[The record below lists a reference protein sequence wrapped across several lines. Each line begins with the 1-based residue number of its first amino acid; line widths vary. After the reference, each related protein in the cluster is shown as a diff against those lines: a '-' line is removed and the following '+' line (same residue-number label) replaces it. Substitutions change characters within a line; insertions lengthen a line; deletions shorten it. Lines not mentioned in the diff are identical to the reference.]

1 MKVDNRYCKAFISD
15 LKSCS
20 YWNNSIGYMSDEDYK
35 ATCQALIVLEDIY
48 EKMPDEVKSSDH
60 RETVEIRHSDKPE
73 EVKEKIT
80 F

>member
-1 MKVDNRYCKAFISD
+1 
-15 LKSCS
+15 
-20 YWNNSIGYMSDEDYK
+20 MSDEDYK